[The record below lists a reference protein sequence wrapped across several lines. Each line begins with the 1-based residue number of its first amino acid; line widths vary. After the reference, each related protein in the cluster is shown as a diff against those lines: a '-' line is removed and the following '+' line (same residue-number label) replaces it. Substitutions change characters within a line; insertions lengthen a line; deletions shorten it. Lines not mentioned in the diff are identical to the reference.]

1 MGLKRL
7 RLSIVIALA
16 SALWLTPS
24 VARADEEDLADPER
38 KPGGINPADVDW
50 RCSIMAGR
58 EDRAYLN
65 CQSVVGEMSGTL
77 IDFRFK
83 LDPAARTPHSGYEE
97 YGAGGR
103 GGIGPPGPRR
113 R

>member
-1 MGLKRL
+1 MRL
-7 RLSIVIALA
+7 GRLPLGIMVALV
-16 SALWLTPS
+16 SGLWLAPP
-24 VARADEEDLADPER
+24 VARPDEQDLADPTR

-65 CQSVVGEMSGTL
+65 CQSIVGEMTGTL
-77 IDFRFK
+77 VDVRFK
-83 LDPAARTPHSGYEE
+83 LDAASRTPHSGYEE
-97 YGAGGR
+97 HGAGGR